1 MWTHKTHDG
10 YSLCAYSTGYMDW
23 GLDIVSPGGRV
34 LLSNPHYLSNDSWG
48 FNDPEDEDSDERIS
62 WTDLEWEKA
71 LEEQADNLIEGV
83 QE

>member
-1 MWTHKTHDG
+1 MWTHRTHDG
-10 YSLCAYSTGYMDW
+10 YSLCAYSTGFLDW

-34 LLSNPHYLSNDSWG
+34 VFSSPCYLSIESWG

-62 WTDLEWEKA
+62 WTDQEWEKA
-71 LEEQADNLIEGV
+71 LEEQADALIEGV

>member
-34 LLSNPHYLSNDSWG
+34 LLSNPHYLSNESWG
-48 FNDPEDEDSDERIS
+48 FNDTENPDYCEPWSDK
-62 WTDLEWEKA
+62 EWQKA
-71 LEEQADNLIEGV
+71 LEEQADALIEGV